1 MLYRKR
7 GLGKGYSNHMNQYDL
22 DKLISE
28 LKLQGYSKQEINDY
42 INELESEELDN
53 GNQRIKRNN

>member
-22 DKLISE
+22 DKLISDLE
-28 LKLQGYSKQEINDY
+28 LQGYSKQEINDY
-42 INELESEELDN
+42 INELESEELN
-53 GNQRIKRNN
+53 SGNQ